1 MDAIYPVCRSENR
14 SLDGFDLITILG
26 LMKEYN
32 LQEIW
37 RRYLAS
43 DARGLNISM
52 YVETENYFIE
62 MHLQEMRRII
72 LSEKFNTNPFFMQ
85 QVVQR
90 LIANHPH
97 ELVIEKIRH
106 QGIDTGD
113 NPISLS
119 CSMGN
124 TIIDLIVNKN
134 EPFAVQRKRFH
145 GNTPVE
151 NEERRPLDIYDLSST
166 LYLCQQ
172 NLTETIFRRYREA
185 EPREMVPS
193 KLEVL
198 LETQVGDYHVTVNFH
213 TVSTR
218 ESRTIYPPGNTSA
231 QTIHQALQRMNFRHG
246 PALVLKELK
255 EVGLAINVEQ
265 VVSNFTLRRYINN
278 TALKVACKNV
288 S

>member
-1 MDAIYPVCRSENR
+1 MDAFYPVCRSDNR
-14 SLDGFDLITILG
+14 SLDGFDLITVLG

-43 DARGLNISM
+43 DARGPNISM
-52 YVETENYFIE
+52 YVETEKYFIE

-97 ELVIEKIRH
+97 ELIVEKIQH
-106 QGIDTGD
+106 QGIDAGD

-134 EPFAVQRKRFH
+134 EPFSKESKRSY
-145 GNTPVE
+145 GSTPVE
-151 NEERRPLDIYDLSST
+151 KEERRPIDIYDLSST

-172 NLTETIFRRYREA
+172 NLTETIFRRYTDT
-185 EPREMVPS
+185 EPGKKATSRS
-193 KLEVL
+193 EVNL
-198 LETQVGDYHVTVNFH
+198 DAKVGNYRVTLTFH
-213 TVSTR
+213 CVSTR
-218 ESRTIYPPGNTSA
+218 ESRTVPPPGNASA
-231 QTIHQALQRMNFRHG
+231 QTIHQALQRMNFRHA
-246 PALVLKELK
+246 PTLVLKELK
-255 EVGLAINVEQ
+255 DVGLTINLEQ
-265 VVSNFTLRRYINN
+265 VISNFVLRRYINN
-278 TALKVACKNV
+278 TALKLEFTNM